1 MSGDYPVAIK
11 MGSTNVRS
19 RSMVRTGRIS
29 AGPTN
34 TRSHVL
40 SNRFALGPVYLGHET
55 TQHKLI
61 RSSARSIPCNMVSF
75 SVLVDVIR

>member
-1 MSGDYPVAIK
+1 MYVSKHGED
-11 MGSTNVRS
+11 RQDQC
-19 RSMVRTGRIS
+19 R
-29 AGPTN
+29 PTN